1 MNFLRIAFQTSL
13 LLAMTLSI
21 AACTTSPPRT
31 EQQSEA
37 DHKIELAVTQQLEAN
52 PRIYAA
58 HVTVS
63 VRDGVVTLSGFVF
76 EPEEVNEAKQ
86 SAALV
91 PGVKEIKNRIELELF
106 SRSSRGS
113 G

>member
-1 MNFLRIAFQTSL
+1 MNFFRMVLQTSL
-13 LLAMTLSI
+13 LLAVTLSI

-31 EQQSEA
+31 EQQTEA
-37 DHKIELAVTQQLEAN
+37 DHNIELAVTQQLEAN

-58 HVTVS
+58 HVTVT

-76 EPEEVNEAKQ
+76 EPDEMNEAKQ
-86 SAALV
+86 SAARV
-91 PGVKEIKNRIELELF
+91 PGVKAIVNRIELELF

>member
-21 AACTTSPPRT
+21 AACSTSPPRT
-31 EQQSEA
+31 EQQTEA
-37 DHKIELAVTQQLEAN
+37 DHKIERAVTQQLEAN

-63 VRDGVVTLSGFVF
+63 VRNGVVTLSGFVL
-76 EPEEVNEAKQ
+76 EPDEVNGAKQ
-86 SAALV
+86 TAARV
-91 PGVKEIKNRIELELF
+91 PGVKGVVNHIELELF

>member
-37 DHKIELAVTQQLEAN
+37 DHKIELAVTQQLESN